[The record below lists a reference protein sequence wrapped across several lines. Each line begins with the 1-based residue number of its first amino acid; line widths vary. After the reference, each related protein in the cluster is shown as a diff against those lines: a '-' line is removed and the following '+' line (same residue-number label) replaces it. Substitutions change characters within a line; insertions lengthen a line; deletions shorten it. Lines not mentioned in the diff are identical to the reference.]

1 MVSSAIS
8 GISQKGVSAVSSI
21 SGRQNSQDSFGT
33 DFSKVMNASLQN
45 RNSGKTDS
53 FGVSGNTAKGT
64 AVVKQDN
71 NVAKQ
76 DNNVAK
82 QDKTTVVNNSAATT
96 VNDDN
101 LKEDVAQAVSDIKN
115 KIKETM
121 DVSDEDIENAM
132 EQLGIGIVD
141 LLDPQSVTDLVI
153 ALSGNSDSLEF
164 LTDASAVANLEDII
178 NTVDEVTQNLTETYN
193 IDITSVK
200 DIVKDFKNDSDEA
213 VASEQ
218 PVNKQ
223 ITDYQDDKQNEKA
236 VTEDT
241 KESITDVI
249 AEKTEVKSEAA
260 FTDEKKNDSDTHLQD
275 KNNDGI
281 EKITSD
287 MTQSIQK
294 AFSEVVDETSA
305 VNEVD
310 IVRQVVEQIKVTTTQ
325 QLSSIEVMLNPENL
339 GKVHVAVTA
348 KQGIVTA
355 QLTAQNEQVKAA
367 LENQMTA
374 LKEQFNNQGVKVEA
388 VEITVQ
394 SHGFES
400 EQNLE
405 GNNSNQAQ
413 QEKKSHRKLDL
424 SSLEGL
430 DESDM
435 TSEEI
440 RAKDA
445 IVNGNSSV
453 EYSA

>member
-76 DNNVAK
+76 D
-82 QDKTTVVNNSAATT
+82 KTTVVNNYDTTT

-141 LLDPQSVTDLVI
+141 LLDSQSVTDLVI

-200 DIVKDFKNDSDEA
+200 DIVKDFENDSDEA

>member
-76 DNNVAK
+76 D
-82 QDKTTVVNNSAATT
+82 KTTVVNNSATTT

-101 LKEDVAQAVSDIKN
+101 LKEDVAQAVSDIKD

-200 DIVKDFKNDSDEA
+200 DIVKDFQNDSDEA

-260 FTDEKKNDSDTHLQD
+260 FTDEKKNDPDTHLQD

>member
-8 GISQKGVSAVSSI
+8 GISQKSVSAVGSI
-21 SGRQNSQDSFGT
+21 SGRQNSQDSYGT
-33 DFSKVMNASLQN
+33 DFSKVMSASLQN
-45 RNSGKTDS
+45 AGQGKKDS
-53 FGVSGNTAKGT
+53 FGVSGNSVTETT
-64 AVVKQDN
+64 AVKQN
-71 NVAKQ
+71 
-76 DNNVAK
+76 NNVAK
-82 QDKTTVVNNSAATT
+82 QDKITTENKSDAVKASNEGK
-96 VNDDN
+96 
-101 LKEDVAQAVSDIKN
+101 LKEDISKAVSDIKD
-115 KIKETM
+115 KIKEAM

-132 EQLGIGIVD
+132 GQLGIGIAD
-141 LLDPQSVTDLVI
+141 LLNPQIVTDLVVT
-153 ALSGNSDSLEF
+153 LSGNSDSLEF
-164 LTDASAVANLEDII
+164 LTDASAVAALEDILNVVKEI
-178 NTVDEVTQNLTETYN
+178 TQNLTETYN
-193 IDITSVK
+193 VDITSVK
-200 DIVKDFKNDSDEA
+200 DIVKDLDMTSDKNT
-213 VASEQ
+213 V
-218 PVNKQ
+218 
-223 ITDYQDDKQNEKA
+223 DYQDDNRKSDNNLTA
-236 VTEDT
+236 DT
-241 KESITDVI
+241 AESITDVI
-249 AEKTEVKSEAA
+249 AEKTAVKGDNAA
-260 FTDEKKNDSDTHLQD
+260 TDEKKNDSDTHLQD
-275 KNNDGI
+275 KSNGSI
-281 EKITSD
+281 ERIASD

-294 AFSEVVDETSA
+294 AFGEVMSETSG
-305 VNEVD
+305 VNDVD
-310 IVRQVVEQIKVTTTQ
+310 IVRQVVEQIKVTATQ

-367 LENQMTA
+367 LENQLTA
-374 LKEQFNNQGVKVEA
+374 LKEQFNNQGIKVEA

-413 QEKKSHRKLDL
+413 QEKKSHRKIDL
-424 SSLEGL
+424 SSLEEL

>member
-8 GISQKGVSAVSSI
+8 GISQKSVSAVGSI
-21 SGRQNSQDSFGT
+21 SGRQNSQDSYGT
-33 DFSKVMNASLQN
+33 DFSKVMSASLQN
-45 RNSGKTDS
+45 AGQGKKDS
-53 FGVSGNTAKGT
+53 FGVSGNSVTETT
-64 AVVKQDN
+64 AVKQN
-71 NVAKQ
+71 
-76 DNNVAK
+76 NNVAK
-82 QDKTTVVNNSAATT
+82 QDKITTENKSDAVKASNEGK
-96 VNDDN
+96 
-101 LKEDVAQAVSDIKN
+101 LKEDISKAVSDIKD
-115 KIKETM
+115 KIKEAM

-132 EQLGIGIVD
+132 GQLGIGIAD
-141 LLDPQSVTDLVI
+141 LLNPQIVTDLVVT
-153 ALSGNSDSLEF
+153 LSGNSDSLEF
-164 LTDASAVANLEDII
+164 LTDASAVAALEDILNVVKEI
-178 NTVDEVTQNLTETYN
+178 TQNLTETYN
-193 IDITSVK
+193 VDITSVK
-200 DIVKDFKNDSDEA
+200 DIVKDLDMTSDKNT
-213 VASEQ
+213 V
-218 PVNKQ
+218 
-223 ITDYQDDKQNEKA
+223 DYQDDNRKSDNNLTA
-236 VTEDT
+236 DT
-241 KESITDVI
+241 AESITDVI
-249 AEKTEVKSEAA
+249 AEKTAVKGDNAA
-260 FTDEKKNDSDTHLQD
+260 TDEKKNDSDTHLQD
-275 KNNDGI
+275 KSNGSI
-281 EKITSD
+281 ERIASD

-294 AFSEVVDETSA
+294 AFGEVMSETSG

-310 IVRQVVEQIKVTTTQ
+310 IVRQVVEQIKVTATQ

-367 LENQMTA
+367 LENQLTA
-374 LKEQFNNQGVKVEA
+374 LKEQFNNQGIKVEA

-413 QEKKSHRKLDL
+413 QEKKSHRKIDL
-424 SSLEGL
+424 SSLEEL

-435 TSEEI
+435 TLEEI

>member
-8 GISQKGVSAVSSI
+8 GISQKSVSAVGSI
-21 SGRQNSQDSFGT
+21 SGRQNSQDSYGT
-33 DFSKVMNASLQN
+33 DFSRVMSASLQN
-45 RNSGKTDS
+45 AGQGKKDS
-53 FGVSGNTAKGT
+53 FGVSGNSVTETT
-64 AVVKQDN
+64 AVKQN
-71 NVAKQ
+71 
-76 DNNVAK
+76 NNVAK
-82 QDKTTVVNNSAATT
+82 QDKITTENKSDAVKASNEGK
-96 VNDDN
+96 
-101 LKEDVAQAVSDIKN
+101 LKEDISKAVSDIKD
-115 KIKETM
+115 KIKEAM

-132 EQLGIGIVD
+132 GQLGIGIAD
-141 LLDPQSVTDLVI
+141 LLNPQIVTDLVVT
-153 ALSGNSDSLEF
+153 LSGNSDSLEF
-164 LTDASAVANLEDII
+164 LTDASAVAALEDILNVVKEI
-178 NTVDEVTQNLTETYN
+178 TQNLTETYN
-193 IDITSVK
+193 VDITSVK
-200 DIVKDFKNDSDEA
+200 DIVKDLDMTSDKNT
-213 VASEQ
+213 V
-218 PVNKQ
+218 
-223 ITDYQDDKQNEKA
+223 DYQDDNRKSDNNLTA
-236 VTEDT
+236 DT
-241 KESITDVI
+241 AESITDVI
-249 AEKTEVKSEAA
+249 AEKTAVKGDNAA
-260 FTDEKKNDSDTHLQD
+260 TDEKKNDSDTHLQD
-275 KNNDGI
+275 KSNGSI
-281 EKITSD
+281 ERIASD

-294 AFSEVVDETSA
+294 AFGEVMSETSG

-310 IVRQVVEQIKVTTTQ
+310 IVRQVVEQIKVTATQ

-367 LENQMTA
+367 LENQLTA
-374 LKEQFNNQGVKVEA
+374 LKEQFNNQGIKVEA

-413 QEKKSHRKLDL
+413 QEKKSHRKIDL
-424 SSLEGL
+424 SSLEEL

>member
-76 DNNVAK
+76 D
-82 QDKTTVVNNSAATT
+82 KTTVVNNYDTTT

-200 DIVKDFKNDSDEA
+200 DIVKDFENDSDEA

-249 AEKTEVKSEAA
+249 AEKTEVKSKAA
-260 FTDEKKNDSDTHLQD
+260 FTDEKKNDSDTLLQD

>member
-21 SGRQNSQDSFGT
+21 LGRQNSQDSFGT

-76 DNNVAK
+76 D
-82 QDKTTVVNNSAATT
+82 KTTVVNNSATTT

-101 LKEDVAQAVSDIKN
+101 LKEDVAQAVSDIKD

-200 DIVKDFKNDSDEA
+200 DIVKDFQNDSDEA

-260 FTDEKKNDSDTHLQD
+260 FTDEKKNDPDTHLQD

-310 IVRQVVEQIKVTTTQ
+310 IVRQVIEQIKVTTTQ

>member
-76 DNNVAK
+76 D
-82 QDKTTVVNNSAATT
+82 KTTVVNNSDTTT

-132 EQLGIGIVD
+132 EQLGIGVVD

-200 DIVKDFKNDSDEA
+200 DIVKDFENDSDEA

>member
-76 DNNVAK
+76 D
-82 QDKTTVVNNSAATT
+82 KTTVVNNYDTTT

-200 DIVKDFKNDSDEA
+200 DIVKDFENDSDEA

-413 QEKKSHRKLDL
+413 HEKKSHRKLDL

>member
-8 GISQKGVSAVSSI
+8 GISQKSVSAVGSI
-21 SGRQNSQDSFGT
+21 SGRQNSQDSYGT
-33 DFSKVMNASLQN
+33 DFSKVMSASLQN
-45 RNSGKTDS
+45 AGQGKNDS
-53 FGVSGNTAKGT
+53 FGVSGNSVTETT
-64 AVVKQDN
+64 AVKQN
-71 NVAKQ
+71 
-76 DNNVAK
+76 NNVAK
-82 QDKTTVVNNSAATT
+82 QDKITTENKSDAVKASNEGK
-96 VNDDN
+96 
-101 LKEDVAQAVSDIKN
+101 LKEDISKAVSDIKD
-115 KIKETM
+115 KIKEAM

-132 EQLGIGIVD
+132 GQLGIGIAD
-141 LLDPQSVTDLVI
+141 LLNPQIVTDLVVT
-153 ALSGNSDSLEF
+153 LSGNSDSLEF
-164 LTDASAVANLEDII
+164 LTDASAVAALEDILNVVKEI
-178 NTVDEVTQNLTETYN
+178 TQNLTETYN
-193 IDITSVK
+193 VDITSVK
-200 DIVKDFKNDSDEA
+200 DIVKDLDMTSDKNT
-213 VASEQ
+213 V
-218 PVNKQ
+218 
-223 ITDYQDDKQNEKA
+223 DYQDDNRKSDNNLTA
-236 VTEDT
+236 DT
-241 KESITDVI
+241 AESITDVI
-249 AEKTEVKSEAA
+249 AEKTAVKGDNAA
-260 FTDEKKNDSDTHLQD
+260 TDEKKNDSDTHLQD
-275 KNNDGI
+275 KSNGSI
-281 EKITSD
+281 ERIASD

-294 AFSEVVDETSA
+294 AFGEVMSETSG

-310 IVRQVVEQIKVTTTQ
+310 IVRQVVEQIKVTATQ

-367 LENQMTA
+367 LENQLTA
-374 LKEQFNNQGVKVEA
+374 LKEQFNNQGIKVEA

-413 QEKKSHRKLDL
+413 QEKKSHRKIDL
-424 SSLEGL
+424 SSLEEL

>member
-53 FGVSGNTAKGT
+53 FEVSGNTAKGT

-76 DNNVAK
+76 D
-82 QDKTTVVNNSAATT
+82 KTTVMNNSDTTT

-101 LKEDVAQAVSDIKN
+101 LKEDVAQAVSDIKD

-200 DIVKDFKNDSDEA
+200 DIVKDFENDSDKA

-236 VTEDT
+236 VTEDA

-339 GKVHVAVTA
+339 GKVHVAVIA

>member
-8 GISQKGVSAVSSI
+8 GISQKSVSAVGSI
-21 SGRQNSQDSFGT
+21 SGRQNSQDSYGT
-33 DFSKVMNASLQN
+33 DFSKVMSASLQN
-45 RNSGKTDS
+45 AGQGKKDS
-53 FGVSGNTAKGT
+53 FGVSGNSVTETT
-64 AVVKQDN
+64 AVKQN
-71 NVAKQ
+71 
-76 DNNVAK
+76 NNVAK
-82 QDKTTVVNNSAATT
+82 QDKITTENKSDAVKASNEGK
-96 VNDDN
+96 
-101 LKEDVAQAVSDIKN
+101 LKEDISKAVSDIKD
-115 KIKETM
+115 KIKEAM

-132 EQLGIGIVD
+132 GQLGIGIAD
-141 LLDPQSVTDLVI
+141 LLNPQIVTDLVVT
-153 ALSGNSDSLEF
+153 LSGNSDSLEF
-164 LTDASAVANLEDII
+164 LTDASAVAALEDILNVVKEI
-178 NTVDEVTQNLTETYN
+178 TQNLTETYN
-193 IDITSVK
+193 VDITSVK
-200 DIVKDFKNDSDEA
+200 DIVKDLDMTSDKNT
-213 VASEQ
+213 
-218 PVNKQ
+218 
-223 ITDYQDDKQNEKA
+223 IDYQDDNRKSDNNLTA
-236 VTEDT
+236 DT
-241 KESITDVI
+241 AESITDVI
-249 AEKTEVKSEAA
+249 AEKTAVKGDNAA
-260 FTDEKKNDSDTHLQD
+260 TDEKKNDSDTHLQD
-275 KNNDGI
+275 KSNGSI
-281 EKITSD
+281 ERIASD

-294 AFSEVVDETSA
+294 AFGEVMSETSG

-310 IVRQVVEQIKVTTTQ
+310 IVRQVVEQIKVTATQ

-367 LENQMTA
+367 LENQLTA
-374 LKEQFNNQGVKVEA
+374 LKEQFNNQGIKVEA

-413 QEKKSHRKLDL
+413 QEKKSHRKIDL
-424 SSLEGL
+424 SSLEEL

>member
-53 FGVSGNTAKGT
+53 FEVSGNTAKGT

-76 DNNVAK
+76 D
-82 QDKTTVVNNSAATT
+82 KTTVMNNSDTTT

-101 LKEDVAQAVSDIKN
+101 LKEDVAQAVSDIKD

-200 DIVKDFKNDSDEA
+200 DIVKDFENDSDEA

-339 GKVHVAVTA
+339 GKVHVAVIA

>member
-8 GISQKGVSAVSSI
+8 GISQKSVSAVGSI
-21 SGRQNSQDSFGT
+21 SGRQNSQDSYGT
-33 DFSKVMNASLQN
+33 DFSKVMSASLQN
-45 RNSGKTDS
+45 AGQGKKDS
-53 FGVSGNTAKGT
+53 FGVSGNSVTETT
-64 AVVKQDN
+64 AVKQN
-71 NVAKQ
+71 
-76 DNNVAK
+76 NNVAK
-82 QDKTTVVNNSAATT
+82 QDKITTENKSDAVKASNEGK
-96 VNDDN
+96 
-101 LKEDVAQAVSDIKN
+101 LKEDISKAVSDIKD
-115 KIKETM
+115 KIKEAM

-132 EQLGIGIVD
+132 GQLGIGIAD
-141 LLDPQSVTDLVI
+141 LLNPQIVTDLVVT
-153 ALSGNSDSLEF
+153 LSGNSDSLEF
-164 LTDASAVANLEDII
+164 LTDASAVAALEDILNVVKEI
-178 NTVDEVTQNLTETYN
+178 TQNLTETYN
-193 IDITSVK
+193 VDITSVK
-200 DIVKDFKNDSDEA
+200 DIVRDLDMNSDKNT
-213 VASEQ
+213 V
-218 PVNKQ
+218 
-223 ITDYQDDKQNEKA
+223 DYQDDNRKSDNNLTA
-236 VTEDT
+236 DT
-241 KESITDVI
+241 AESITDVI
-249 AEKTEVKSEAA
+249 AEKTAVKGDNAA
-260 FTDEKKNDSDTHLQD
+260 TDEKKNDSDTHLQD
-275 KNNDGI
+275 KSNGSI
-281 EKITSD
+281 ERIASD

-294 AFSEVVDETSA
+294 AFGEVMSETSG

-310 IVRQVVEQIKVTTTQ
+310 IVRQVVEQIKVTATQ

-367 LENQMTA
+367 LENQLTA
-374 LKEQFNNQGVKVEA
+374 LKEQFNNQGIKVEA

-413 QEKKSHRKLDL
+413 QEKKSHRKIDL
-424 SSLEGL
+424 SSLEEL

>member
-76 DNNVAK
+76 D
-82 QDKTTVVNNSAATT
+82 KTTVVNNSATTT

-101 LKEDVAQAVSDIKN
+101 LKEDVAQAVSDIKD

-200 DIVKDFKNDSDEA
+200 DIVKDFQNDSDEA

-260 FTDEKKNDSDTHLQD
+260 FTDEKKNDPDTHLQD

-374 LKEQFNNQGVKVEA
+374 LKEHFNNQGVKVES

-400 EQNLE
+400 QQNLE
-405 GNNSNQAQ
+405 GNNSEQAG
-413 QEKKSHRKLDL
+413 QEKKTHRKLDL
-424 SSLEGL
+424 SSLEEL
-430 DESDM
+430 EESDM
-435 TSEEI
+435 TDEEI

-445 IVNGNSSV
+445 IVNGDSSV

>member
-33 DFSKVMNASLQN
+33 DFSKIMNASLQN
-45 RNSGKTDS
+45 RNSGKTDA
-53 FGVSGNTAKGT
+53 FGVSGNSATGT
-64 AVVKQDN
+64 TSVKTDNSTVKQDA
-71 NVAKQ
+71 VAV
-76 DNNVAK
+76 DNNS
-82 QDKTTVVNNSAATT
+82 KTTTS

-101 LKEDVAQAVSDIKN
+101 LKEDVAQAVSDIKD

-121 DVSDEDIENAM
+121 NVSDEDIENAM

-141 LLDPQSVTDLVI
+141 LLDPQSVTDLVV

-178 NTVDEVTQNLTETYN
+178 NTVNEVTQNLTETYN

-200 DIVKDFKNDSDEA
+200 DIVKDFENVSDEA
-213 VASEQ
+213 VVSEQ

-249 AEKTEVKSEAA
+249 AEKTEVKSEAPFA
-260 FTDEKKNDSDTHLQD
+260 DEKKNDSDTHLQD

-287 MTQSIQK
+287 MSQSIQK

-310 IVRQVVEQIKVTTTQ
+310 IVRQVVEQIKVTATQ
-325 QLSSIEVMLNPENL
+325 QLSSIEIMLNPENL

>member
-76 DNNVAK
+76 D
-82 QDKTTVVNNSAATT
+82 KTTVVNNSATTT

-101 LKEDVAQAVSDIKN
+101 LKEDVAQAVSDIKD

-200 DIVKDFKNDSDEA
+200 DIVKDFENDSDEA

-241 KESITDVI
+241 KESITDAI

>member
-76 DNNVAK
+76 D
-82 QDKTTVVNNSAATT
+82 KTTVVNNSATTT

-101 LKEDVAQAVSDIKN
+101 LKEDVAQAVSDIKD

-200 DIVKDFKNDSDEA
+200 DIVKDFENDSDEA

-241 KESITDVI
+241 KERITDVI

>member
-76 DNNVAK
+76 D
-82 QDKTTVVNNSAATT
+82 KTTVVNNSATTT

-101 LKEDVAQAVSDIKN
+101 LKEDVAQAVSDIKD

-200 DIVKDFKNDSDEA
+200 DIVKDFENDSDEA

-405 GNNSNQAQ
+405 GYNSNQAP

-430 DESDM
+430 DESDK

>member
-76 DNNVAK
+76 D
-82 QDKTTVVNNSAATT
+82 KTTVVNNYDTTT

-200 DIVKDFKNDSDEA
+200 DIVKNFENDSDEA

-223 ITDYQDDKQNEKA
+223 ITDYQDDKQNDKA

-310 IVRQVVEQIKVTTTQ
+310 IVRQVVEQIKVTTIQ

>member
-1 MVSSAIS
+1 MVSSAIL

-76 DNNVAK
+76 D
-82 QDKTTVVNNSAATT
+82 KTTVVNNSATTT

-101 LKEDVAQAVSDIKN
+101 LKEDVAQAVSDIKD

-200 DIVKDFKNDSDEA
+200 DIVKDFQNDSDEA

>member
-8 GISQKGVSAVSSI
+8 GISQKSVSAVGSI
-21 SGRQNSQDSFGT
+21 SGRQNSQDSYGT
-33 DFSKVMNASLQN
+33 DFSKVMSASLQN
-45 RNSGKTDS
+45 AGQGKKDS
-53 FGVSGNTAKGT
+53 FGVSGNSVTETT
-64 AVVKQDN
+64 AVKQN
-71 NVAKQ
+71 
-76 DNNVAK
+76 NNVAK
-82 QDKTTVVNNSAATT
+82 QDKITTENKSDAVKASNEGK
-96 VNDDN
+96 
-101 LKEDVAQAVSDIKN
+101 LKEDISKAVSDIKD
-115 KIKETM
+115 KIKEAM

-132 EQLGIGIVD
+132 GQLGIGIAD
-141 LLDPQSVTDLVI
+141 LLNPQIVTDLVVT
-153 ALSGNSDSLEF
+153 LSGNSDSLEF
-164 LTDASAVANLEDII
+164 LTDASAVAALEDILNVVKEI
-178 NTVDEVTQNLTETYN
+178 TQNLTETYN
-193 IDITSVK
+193 VDITSVK
-200 DIVKDFKNDSDEA
+200 DIVKDLDMTSDKNT
-213 VASEQ
+213 V
-218 PVNKQ
+218 
-223 ITDYQDDKQNEKA
+223 DYQDDNRKSDNNLTA
-236 VTEDT
+236 DT
-241 KESITDVI
+241 AESITDAI
-249 AEKTEVKSEAA
+249 AEKTAVKGDNAA
-260 FTDEKKNDSDTHLQD
+260 TDEKKNDSDTHLQD
-275 KNNDGI
+275 KSNGSI
-281 EKITSD
+281 ERIASD

-294 AFSEVVDETSA
+294 AFGEVMSETSG

-310 IVRQVVEQIKVTTTQ
+310 IVRQVVEQIKVTATQ

-367 LENQMTA
+367 LENQLTA
-374 LKEQFNNQGVKVEA
+374 LKEQFNNQGIKVEA

-413 QEKKSHRKLDL
+413 QEKKSHRKIDL
-424 SSLEGL
+424 SSLEEL

>member
-71 NVAKQ
+71 NVAKH
-76 DNNVAK
+76 
-82 QDKTTVVNNSAATT
+82 DKTTVVNNYDTTT

-121 DVSDEDIENAM
+121 GVSDEDIENAM

-200 DIVKDFKNDSDEA
+200 DIVKDFENDSDET

-223 ITDYQDDKQNEKA
+223 ITDYQDDKQNDKA

-339 GKVHVAVTA
+339 GKVHVAVTV

>member
-1 MVSSAIS
+1 
-8 GISQKGVSAVSSI
+8 
-21 SGRQNSQDSFGT
+21 
-33 DFSKVMNASLQN
+33 MNASLQN

-76 DNNVAK
+76 D
-82 QDKTTVVNNSAATT
+82 KTTVVNNSATTT

-101 LKEDVAQAVSDIKN
+101 LKEDVAQAVSDIKD

-200 DIVKDFKNDSDEA
+200 DIVKDFQNDSDEA

-260 FTDEKKNDSDTHLQD
+260 FTDEKKNDPDTHLQD

-310 IVRQVVEQIKVTTTQ
+310 IVRQVIEQIKVTTTQ

>member
-64 AVVKQDN
+64 AVVKQN
-71 NVAKQ
+71 
-76 DNNVAK
+76 NNVAK
-82 QDKTTVVNNSAATT
+82 QDKTTVVNNSATTT

-200 DIVKDFKNDSDEA
+200 DIVKDFENDSDEA

-294 AFSEVVDETSA
+294 VFSEVVDETSA

-374 LKEQFNNQGVKVEA
+374 LKEQFNNQGIKVEA

>member
-53 FGVSGNTAKGT
+53 FEVSGNTAKGT

-76 DNNVAK
+76 D
-82 QDKTTVVNNSAATT
+82 KTTVMNNSDTTT

-101 LKEDVAQAVSDIKN
+101 LKEDVAQAVSDIKD

-200 DIVKDFKNDSDEA
+200 DIVKDFENDSDKA

-236 VTEDT
+236 VTEDA

-339 GKVHVAVTA
+339 GKVHVAVIA

-430 DESDM
+430 DESNM

>member
-8 GISQKGVSAVSSI
+8 GISQKGVSAISSI

-76 DNNVAK
+76 D
-82 QDKTTVVNNSAATT
+82 KTTVVNNYDTTT
-96 VNDDN
+96 VNYDN

-200 DIVKDFKNDSDEA
+200 DIVKDFENDSDEA

-223 ITDYQDDKQNEKA
+223 ITDYQDDKQNDKV

-310 IVRQVVEQIKVTTTQ
+310 IVRQVVEQIKVTTIQ

>member
-8 GISQKGVSAVSSI
+8 GISQKSVSAVGSI
-21 SGRQNSQDSFGT
+21 SGRQNSQDSYGT
-33 DFSKVMNASLQN
+33 DFSKVMSASLQN
-45 RNSGKTDS
+45 AGQGKKDS
-53 FGVSGNTAKGT
+53 FGVSGNSVTETT
-64 AVVKQDN
+64 AVKQN
-71 NVAKQ
+71 
-76 DNNVAK
+76 NNVAK
-82 QDKTTVVNNSAATT
+82 QDKIPTENKSDAVKASNEGK
-96 VNDDN
+96 
-101 LKEDVAQAVSDIKN
+101 LKEDISKAVSDIKD
-115 KIKETM
+115 KIKEAM

-132 EQLGIGIVD
+132 GQLGIGIAD
-141 LLDPQSVTDLVI
+141 LLNPQIVTDLVVT
-153 ALSGNSDSLEF
+153 LSGNSDSLEF
-164 LTDASAVANLEDII
+164 LTDASAVAALEDILNVVKEI
-178 NTVDEVTQNLTETYN
+178 TQNLTETYN
-193 IDITSVK
+193 VDITSVK
-200 DIVKDFKNDSDEA
+200 DIVKDLDMTSDKNT
-213 VASEQ
+213 V
-218 PVNKQ
+218 
-223 ITDYQDDKQNEKA
+223 DYQDDNRKSDNNLTA
-236 VTEDT
+236 DT
-241 KESITDVI
+241 AESITDVI
-249 AEKTEVKSEAA
+249 AEKTAVKGDNAA
-260 FTDEKKNDSDTHLQD
+260 TDEKKNDSDTHLQD
-275 KNNDGI
+275 KSNGSI
-281 EKITSD
+281 ERIASD

-294 AFSEVVDETSA
+294 AFGEVMSETSG

-310 IVRQVVEQIKVTTTQ
+310 IVRQVVEQIKVTATQ

-367 LENQMTA
+367 LENQLTA
-374 LKEQFNNQGVKVEA
+374 LKEQFNNQGIKVEA

-413 QEKKSHRKLDL
+413 QEKKSHRKIDL
-424 SSLEGL
+424 SSLEEL

>member
-76 DNNVAK
+76 D
-82 QDKTTVVNNSAATT
+82 KTTVVNNSATTT

-101 LKEDVAQAVSDIKN
+101 LKEDVAQAVSDIKD

-141 LLDPQSVTDLVI
+141 LLDPQRVTDLVI

-200 DIVKDFKNDSDEA
+200 DIVKDFENDSDEA

>member
-76 DNNVAK
+76 N
-82 QDKTTVVNNSAATT
+82 KTTVVNNSATTT

-101 LKEDVAQAVSDIKN
+101 LKEDVAQAVSDIKD

-200 DIVKDFKNDSDEA
+200 DIVKDFENDSDEA

-310 IVRQVVEQIKVTTTQ
+310 IVRQVFEQIKVTTTQ

>member
-33 DFSKVMNASLQN
+33 DFSKVMNASLKN

-76 DNNVAK
+76 D
-82 QDKTTVVNNSAATT
+82 KTTAVNNYDTIT

-200 DIVKDFKNDSDEA
+200 DIVKDFENDSDEA

-260 FTDEKKNDSDTHLQD
+260 FTDEKKNDSDTYLQD

-339 GKVHVAVTA
+339 GKVHVAVTV

-388 VEITVQ
+388 VGITVQ

-435 TSEEI
+435 TSDEI

>member
-76 DNNVAK
+76 N
-82 QDKTTVVNNSAATT
+82 KTTVVNNSATTT

-101 LKEDVAQAVSDIKN
+101 LKEDVAQAVSDIKD

-200 DIVKDFKNDSDEA
+200 DIVKDFQNDSDEA

-260 FTDEKKNDSDTHLQD
+260 FTDEKKNDPDTHLQD

>member
-76 DNNVAK
+76 D
-82 QDKTTVVNNSAATT
+82 KTTVVNNYDTTT

-141 LLDPQSVTDLVI
+141 LLDSQSVTDLVI

-200 DIVKDFKNDSDEA
+200 DIVKDFENDSDEA

-310 IVRQVVEQIKVTTTQ
+310 VVRQVVEQIKVTTTQ

>member
-76 DNNVAK
+76 N
-82 QDKTTVVNNSAATT
+82 KTTVVNNSATTT

-101 LKEDVAQAVSDIKN
+101 LKEDVAQAVSDIKD

-200 DIVKDFKNDSDEA
+200 DIVKDFQNDSDEA

>member
-76 DNNVAK
+76 D
-82 QDKTTVVNNSAATT
+82 KTTVVNNSATTT

-101 LKEDVAQAVSDIKN
+101 LKEDVAQAVSDIKD

-200 DIVKDFKNDSDEA
+200 DIVKDFGNDSDEA
-213 VASEQ
+213 VVSEQ

-260 FTDEKKNDSDTHLQD
+260 FTDEKKNDPDTHLQD

>member
-76 DNNVAK
+76 D
-82 QDKTTVVNNSAATT
+82 KTTVVNNSATTT

-101 LKEDVAQAVSDIKN
+101 LKEDVAQAVSDIKD

-153 ALSGNSDSLEF
+153 LLSGNSDSLEF

-200 DIVKDFKNDSDEA
+200 DIVKDFQNDSDEA

-260 FTDEKKNDSDTHLQD
+260 FTDEKKNDPDTHLQD

-310 IVRQVVEQIKVTTTQ
+310 IVRQVIEQIKVTTTQ

>member
-53 FGVSGNTAKGT
+53 FEVSGNTAKGT

-76 DNNVAK
+76 D
-82 QDKTTVVNNSAATT
+82 KTTVMNNSDTTT

-101 LKEDVAQAVSDIKN
+101 LKEDVAQAVSDIKD

-153 ALSGNSDSLEF
+153 ALSGNIDSLEF

-200 DIVKDFKNDSDEA
+200 DIVKDFENDSDKA

-275 KNNDGI
+275 KSNDGI

-339 GKVHVAVTA
+339 GKVHVAVIA

-374 LKEQFNNQGVKVEA
+374 LKEHFNNQGVKVES

-400 EQNLE
+400 QQNLE
-405 GNNSNQAQ
+405 GNNSEQAG
-413 QEKKSHRKLDL
+413 QEKKTHRKLDL
-424 SSLEGL
+424 SSLEEL
-430 DESDM
+430 EESDM
-435 TSEEI
+435 TDEEI